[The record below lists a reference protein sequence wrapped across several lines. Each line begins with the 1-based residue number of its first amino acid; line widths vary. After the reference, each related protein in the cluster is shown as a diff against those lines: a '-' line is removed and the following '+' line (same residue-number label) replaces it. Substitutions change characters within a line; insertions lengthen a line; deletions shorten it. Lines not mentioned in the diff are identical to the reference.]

1 LTVTVEVEVEVVEVE
16 LELDVLL
23 VVVEEDGVVEVALVV
38 LELVLLVVLEDEST
52 RTPPMA
58 TMTIIMT
65 APITKGAETPR
76 LVRICGHVSLGFYIR
91 VHLDLS

>member
-1 LTVTVEVEVEVVEVE
+1 VITEVEVVEVE
-16 LELDVLL
+16 LVALL
-23 VVVEEDGVVEVALVV
+23 VVVEEDWVVEDAVVV

-65 APITKGAETPR
+65 APITKGVETPR
-76 LVRICGHVSLGFYIR
+76 LVRMY
-91 VHLDLS
+91 D